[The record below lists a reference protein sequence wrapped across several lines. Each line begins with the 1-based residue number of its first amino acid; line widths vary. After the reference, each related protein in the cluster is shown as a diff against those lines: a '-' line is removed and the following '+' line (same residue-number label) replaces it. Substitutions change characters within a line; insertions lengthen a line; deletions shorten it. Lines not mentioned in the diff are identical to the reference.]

1 MRSRKFA
8 ATFLCFTFSLAVQL
22 APAQTSA
29 SFTPLGLGP
38 GGVQSFAWDAAAN
51 APVVVGSYWVPNGP
65 FFLQLAFRWDSGI
78 FQDLGALNPNA
89 PEAQGLAV
97 SADGSKVVGWSRAIS
112 GYQRPFLWSA
122 ATGMKELSKIPGSDA
137 IATDISPDGTIVVG
151 YFLDSTGYHAF
162 LWKGGKVINLGSFP
176 GGHDSKAQAVC
187 GAGAAAVGSALQSD
201 LGQRAFRW
209 QPIGGIQN
217 LGGLPGVQTSYAEGC
232 SSDGSVVVGSST
244 DDKGNLLATRW
255 DATGIRSLGA
265 LGGSS
270 SEAHAV
276 SADGSVVVGGAGLP
290 FINGVSEFT
299 AFRWT
304 RATGKMEQLS
314 SVLQNLGVTTPF
326 CSAVPCPPGT
336 WFLQLALGISSDG
349 SVIVGFAQDPNGH
362 LQAYRA
368 VVPSTQ

>member
-1 MRSRKFA
+1 LRSRG
-8 ATFLCFTFSLAVQL
+8 S
-22 APAQTSA
+22 
-29 SFTPLGLGP
+29 
-38 GGVQSFAWDAAAN
+38 GG
-51 APVVVGSYWVPNGP
+51 
-65 FFLQLAFRWDSGI
+65 R
-78 FQDLGALNPNA
+78 LGAA
-89 PEAQGLAV
+89 ER
-97 SADGSKVVGWSRAIS
+97 S
-112 GYQRPFLWSA
+112 
-122 ATGMKELSKIPGSDA
+122 
-137 IATDISPDGTIVVG
+137 
-151 YFLDSTGYHAF
+151 
-162 LWKGGKVINLGSFP
+162 
-176 GGHDSKAQAVC
+176 
-187 GAGAAAVGSALQSD
+187 GAACLPLATH
-201 LGQRAFRW
+201 W
-209 QPIGGIQN
+209 GIQN

-232 SSDGSVVVGSST
+232 SNDGSVVVGSST

-255 DATGIRSLGA
+255 DATGISSLGA

-304 RATGKMEQLS
+304 AATGKMEQLS